1 MTKKHIRRNILSLIL
16 SALICLSVTG
26 CDFSDNSTSDSRSSS
41 SSFDSSYS
49 SDSSLSESSSNVETT
64 SKTDSSS
71 NHSETISSSQTTS
84 SATTTSL
91 TTTTTSKATTTTT
104 TTKAAP
110 RFNPSLIPTYS
121 GSAYVAINGNIPFF
135 TSDDMTTS
143 AYEKYSPLDSLG
155 RCGAAMSCIGREL
168 MPTEPRG
175 SIGMVK
181 PSGWHLVKYQGI
193 EGNYLYNRCHL
204 IGYQLTG
211 ENANESNLVTGTRY
225 MNIQGMEPLEN
236 RTANYIKSTGNHV
249 IYRST
254 PIFQGSNLLCTGV
267 LMEGKSVED
276 NGAGLTFCVF
286 AYNVQPGITI
296 NYADGSSS
304 GPEYIETQATTKST
318 TAKTTNSK
326 PTPQPSSSYVLNKNT
341 HKLHY
346 PSCSSV
352 SRMAEKNKVYF
363 NGTRD
368 QVISQGYSPCNR
380 CNPCGRAQARTPP
393 AAPPTSHSAA
403 ACAV

>member
-16 SALICLSVTG
+16 SAVICLSVTG
-26 CDFSDNSTSDSRSSS
+26 CSLFESSSSDSRSSS
-41 SSFDSSYS
+41 SLYDSSV
-49 SDSSLSESSSNVETT
+49 SDSSSSDEIFSSTDSLSSEVGTRSSSEAT
-64 SKTDSSS
+64 
-71 NHSETISSSQTTS
+71 SQTT
-84 SATTTSL
+84 TTTSQV
-91 TTTTTSKATTTTT
+91 TTTSKATTTTT
-104 TTKAAP
+104 TRASSK
-110 RFNPSLIPTYS
+110 FNTSLIPAYS

-135 TSDDMTTS
+135 SSADMTTV

-155 RCGAAMSCIGREL
+155 RCGTAMSCIGREL

-181 PSGWHLVKYQGI
+181 PSGWHLVKYQGV

-204 IGYQLTG
+204 IGYQLTA
-211 ENANESNLVTGTRY
+211 ENANERNLVTGTRY
-225 MNIQGMEPLEN
+225 MNVQGMEPLEN
-236 RTANYIKSTGNHV
+236 RTASYIKSTGNHV

-254 PIFQGSNLLCTGV
+254 PIFIGSNLLCTGV

-304 GPEYIETQATTKST
+304 GPEYIETQATTKAT
-318 TAKTTNSK
+318 TAKTTTNNF
-326 PTPQPSSSYVLNKNT
+326 TPQPSSSYVLNKNT
-341 HKLHY
+341 HKFHY

-380 CNPCGRAQARTPP
+380 CNP
-393 AAPPTSHSAA
+393 
-403 ACAV
+403 

>member
-1 MTKKHIRRNILSLIL
+1 MSSLLSLIL
-16 SALICLSVTG
+16 SAIIC
-26 CDFSDNSTSDSRSSS
+26 FSATSCSYIDSSESSSRSSS

-49 SDSSLSESSSNVETT
+49 SESSLSESSSNVETS

-71 NHSETISSSQTTS
+71 NYSETISSSKTTS

-91 TTTTTSKATTTTT
+91 TTTTSKVTTTTT
-104 TTKAAP
+104 TTKATP

-135 TSDDMTTS
+135 SASDMTTK
-143 AYEKYSPLDSLG
+143 AYETYSPLDNLG

-168 MPTEPRG
+168 MPTESRG

-193 EGNYLYNRCHL
+193 EGKYLYNRCHL

-211 ENANESNLVTGTRY
+211 ENANERNLVTGTRY
-225 MNIQGMEPLEN
+225 MNVQGMEPIEN
-236 RTANYIKSTGNHV
+236 RAANYIKSTGNHV

-254 PIFQGSNLLCTGV
+254 PIFIGSNLVCSGV

-286 AYNVQPGITI
+286 AYNVQPGVTI

-304 GPEYIETQATTKST
+304 GPEYIETQATTKAT
-318 TAKTTNSK
+318 TAKATNNN

-341 HKLHY
+341 HKFHY

-352 SRMAEKNKVYF
+352 SKMAEKNKVYF

-380 CNPCGRAQARTPP
+380 CNP
-393 AAPPTSHSAA
+393 
-403 ACAV
+403 

>member
-41 SSFDSSYS
+41 SSFDSS
-49 SDSSLSESSSNVETT
+49 LPESSSNVETS

-71 NHSETISSSQTTS
+71 NHSETISSSKTTS

-104 TTKAAP
+104 TTKATP
-110 RFNPSLIPTYS
+110 RFNPSLIPAYS
-121 GSAYVAINGNIPFF
+121 GFAYVAINGNIPFF
-135 TSDDMTTS
+135 SSADMTTV

-181 PSGWHLVKYQGI
+181 PSGWHLVKYQGV
-193 EGNYLYNRCHL
+193 EGKYLYNRCHL
-204 IGYQLTG
+204 IGYQLTA
-211 ENANESNLVTGTRY
+211 ENANERNLVTGTRY
-225 MNIQGMEPLEN
+225 MNVQGMEPLEN

-276 NGAGLTFCVF
+276 NGSGLTFCYF
-286 AYNVQPGITI
+286 ASIQIV
-296 NYADGSSS
+296 
-304 GPEYIETQATTKST
+304 
-318 TAKTTNSK
+318 
-326 PTPQPSSSYVLNKNT
+326 
-341 HKLHY
+341 
-346 PSCSSV
+346 
-352 SRMAEKNKVYF
+352 
-363 NGTRD
+363 
-368 QVISQGYSPCNR
+368 
-380 CNPCGRAQARTPP
+380 
-393 AAPPTSHSAA
+393 
-403 ACAV
+403 

>member
-16 SALICLSVTG
+16 SAVICLSITG

-49 SDSSLSESSSNVETT
+49 SDSSLPESSSNVETS

-84 SATTTSL
+84 STTTTTSQ
-91 TTTTTSKATTTTT
+91 TTTTTSKATT
-104 TTKAAP
+104 KAASK
-110 RFNPSLIPTYS
+110 FNTSYIPAYS
-121 GSAYVAINGNIPFF
+121 GSAYVAINNNIPFF
-135 TSDDMTTS
+135 SSADMTTT
-143 AYEKYSPLDSLG
+143 AYENYSPLDSLG
-155 RCGAAMSCIGREL
+155 RCGVAMSCIGQEL

-181 PSGWHLVKYQGI
+181 PSGWHLVKYQGV
-193 EGNYLYNRCHL
+193 EGKYLYNRCHL
-204 IGYQLTG
+204 IGYQLTA
-211 ENANESNLVTGTRY
+211 ENANERNLVTGTRY
-225 MNIQGMEPLEN
+225 MNVQGMEPLEN
-236 RTANYIKSTGNHV
+236 RTASYIKSTGNHV

-254 PIFQGSNLLCTGV
+254 PIFIGLNLVCSGV

-286 AYNVQPGITI
+286 AYNLQPGITI

-304 GPEYIETQATTKST
+304 GPEFIETQATPKVTVPK
-318 TAKTTNSK
+318 ATNNN

-341 HKLHY
+341 HKFHY

-352 SRMAEKNKVYF
+352 SKMAEKNKVYF

-380 CNPCGRAQARTPP
+380 CNP
-393 AAPPTSHSAA
+393 
-403 ACAV
+403 

>member
-16 SALICLSVTG
+16 SAVICLSATS
-26 CDFSDNSTSDSRSSS
+26 CSLFDSSSSDSRSSS
-41 SSFDSSYS
+41 SLYDSSV
-49 SDSSLSESSSNVETT
+49 SDSSSSDEIFSSTDSLSSEVGTRSSSEAT
-64 SKTDSSS
+64 
-71 NHSETISSSQTTS
+71 SQTT
-84 SATTTSL
+84 TTTSQV
-91 TTTTTSKATTTTT
+91 TTTSKATTTTT
-104 TTKAAP
+104 TRASA
-110 RFNPSLIPTYS
+110 RFNTSLIPAYS

-135 TSDDMTTS
+135 SSADMTTV

-193 EGNYLYNRCHL
+193 EGKYLYNRCHL
-204 IGYQLTG
+204 IGYQLTA
-211 ENANESNLVTGTRY
+211 ENANERNLVTGTRY
-225 MNIQGMEPLEN
+225 MNVQGMEPLEN
-236 RTANYIKSTGNHV
+236 KTANYINSTGNHV

-254 PIFQGSNLLCTGV
+254 PIFIGSNLVCSGV

-286 AYNVQPGITI
+286 AYNVQPGVTI

-304 GPEYIETQATTKST
+304 GPEFIETQATPKVTVPKV
-318 TAKTTNSK
+318 TNNN

-341 HKLHY
+341 HKFHY

-352 SRMAEKNKVYF
+352 SKMAEKNKVYF

-368 QVISQGYSPCNR
+368 QAIAQGYSPCKQ
-380 CNPCGRAQARTPP
+380 CNP
-393 AAPPTSHSAA
+393 
-403 ACAV
+403 

>member
-1 MTKKHIRRNILSLIL
+1 
-16 SALICLSVTG
+16 
-26 CDFSDNSTSDSRSSS
+26 
-41 SSFDSSYS
+41 
-49 SDSSLSESSSNVETT
+49 
-64 SKTDSSS
+64 
-71 NHSETISSSQTTS
+71 
-84 SATTTSL
+84 
-91 TTTTTSKATTTTT
+91 
-104 TTKAAP
+104 
-110 RFNPSLIPTYS
+110 
-121 GSAYVAINGNIPFF
+121 
-135 TSDDMTTS
+135 
-143 AYEKYSPLDSLG
+143 
-155 RCGAAMSCIGREL
+155 MSCIGKEL

-211 ENANESNLVTGTRY
+211 ENANERNLVTGTRY

-304 GPEYIETQATTKST
+304 GPAFIETQSTTKATTKQ
-318 TAKTTNSK
+318 TTNNNPSVQ
-326 PTPQPSSSYVLNKNT
+326 PTSTYVLNKNT
-341 HKLHY
+341 HKFHY
-346 PSCSSV
+346 ASCSSV
-352 SRMAEKNKVYF
+352 KSMAEKNKLYF

-368 QVISQGYSPCNR
+368 QVISQGYSPCQR
-380 CNPCGRAQARTPP
+380 CNP
-393 AAPPTSHSAA
+393 
-403 ACAV
+403 

>member
-16 SALICLSVTG
+16 SALICLSATG
-26 CDFSDNSTSDSRSSS
+26 CSLFDSSSSDSRSSS
-41 SSFDSSYS
+41 SLYDSSV
-49 SDSSLSESSSNVETT
+49 SDSSSSDEISSS
-64 SKTDSSS
+64 TDSLS
-71 NHSETISSSQTTS
+71 NNSETISSSKTTS

-104 TTKAAP
+104 TTKATP
-110 RFNPSLIPTYS
+110 KFNPSLIPAYS

-135 TSDDMTTS
+135 SSADMTTV

-155 RCGAAMSCIGREL
+155 RCSAAMSCIGREL
-168 MPTEPRG
+168 MPTEPRV

-211 ENANESNLVTGTRY
+211 ENANERNLVTGTRY
-225 MNIQGMEPLEN
+225 MNVQGMEPLEN
-236 RTANYIKSTGNHV
+236 RTASYIKSTGNHV

-254 PIFQGSNLLCTGV
+254 PIFIGSNLVCSGV

-286 AYNVQPGITI
+286 AYNVQPGVTI

-304 GPEYIETQATTKST
+304 GPEYIETLATTKAT
-318 TAKTTNSK
+318 TAKTTHNN

-341 HKLHY
+341 HKFHY
-346 PSCSSV
+346 SSCSSV
-352 SRMAEKNKVYF
+352 SKMAEKNKVYF

-368 QVISQGYSPCNR
+368 QAIAQGCSPCKQ
-380 CNPCGRAQARTPP
+380 CNP
-393 AAPPTSHSAA
+393 
-403 ACAV
+403 

>member
-1 MTKKHIRRNILSLIL
+1 MTKEHIRRNILSLIL

-26 CDFSDNSTSDSRSSS
+26 CDFSDNSTSDSHSSS

-49 SDSSLSESSSNVETT
+49 SDSSLSESSSNVETS

-71 NHSETISSSQTTS
+71 NNSETISSSKTTS

-91 TTTTTSKATTTTT
+91 TTTTTSKAI
-104 TTKAAP
+104 TKATP
-110 RFNPSLIPTYS
+110 KFNSSLIPAYS
-121 GSAYVAINGNIPFF
+121 GSAYVDINGNIPFF
-135 TSDDMTTS
+135 SSADMTTV

-155 RCGAAMSCIGREL
+155 RCSAAMSCIGREL

-211 ENANESNLVTGTRY
+211 ENANERNLVTGTRY
-225 MNIQGMEPLEN
+225 MNVQGMEPLEN
-236 RTANYIKSTGNHV
+236 RTASYIKSTGNHV

-254 PIFQGSNLLCTGV
+254 PIFIGSNLVCSGV

-286 AYNVQPGITI
+286 AYNVQPGVTI

-304 GPEYIETQATTKST
+304 GPEFIETQATPKATVPK
-318 TAKTTNSK
+318 ATNNN
-326 PTPQPSSSYVLNKNT
+326 PAPQPSSSYVLNKNA
-341 HKLHY
+341 HKFHY
-346 PSCSSV
+346 SSCSSV
-352 SRMAEKNKVYF
+352 SKMAEKNKVYF

-368 QVISQGYSPCNR
+368 QAIAQGCSPCKQ
-380 CNPCGRAQARTPP
+380 CNP
-393 AAPPTSHSAA
+393 
-403 ACAV
+403 